1 MQPQVKNFIQEEL
14 KKGLIQCTEQQQQH
28 FFKRMYS
35 HDDLDRNINEVV
47 DNMEE
52 EKLDHVLRQVETTLI
67 NQKLQEVK

>member
-1 MQPQVKNFIQEEL
+1 MQPKVKNFIQEEL
-14 KKGLIQCTEQQQQH
+14 KNGLSQCTEQQQH

-52 EKLDHVLRQVETTLI
+52 EKLDHALRQVEASLT
-67 NQKLQEVK
+67 KE